1 MPRQALFFR
10 IPGARIDGAAC
21 SRHNNRYKTYLI
33 QRYPRILIMASRT
46 LLASALTL
54 LFLCLAFSTV
64 NAAPPTNYDESKVPQ
79 YKLPDPLV
87 LLNGEKVT
95 DAKTWVS
102 KRRPEI
108 LDLFKTQMFG
118 TLPAVPR
125 AMSFQITSTDK
136 NALGGKATRK
146 EVSIHFTADKNG
158 PHMDLLM
165 YLPNKAKGPV
175 PAFIGLNFRGNHTI
189 HADPA
194 ITLNTGWMRSGDGV
208 VNNRATD
215 ATRGTSAS
223 RWDVDAILAAGYA
236 LVTAYY
242 GDIDPDYDDDFQNGI
257 HPLFLKAGQKKPG
270 PAEWG
275 SIGAWAWGLSRGLD
289 YLETDDAVDHD
300 RVAVLGHSRLGKTSL
315 WAGATDPRFA
325 LVISNNSGCGGAA
338 LSRRAFGETVKVIND
353 RFPHW
358 FCDNF
363 TKYNEDLA
371 SMPFDQHM
379 LIALMAPRPVYIA
392 SAQEDR
398 WADPTGEFMAGLGA
412 NPVYKLLGQA
422 GLPALAPPGANTPV
436 TGTIG
441 YHMRTGQHDVTSYD
455 WKQYILF
462 ANRHFKKK

>member
-1 MPRQALFFR
+1 
-10 IPGARIDGAAC
+10 
-21 SRHNNRYKTYLI
+21 
-33 QRYPRILIMASRT
+33 MASRT

-87 LLNGEKVT
+87 LLSGEKVT

-108 LDLFKTQMFG
+108 LDLFKTQMYG
-118 TLPAVPR
+118 TMPAAPR
-125 AMSFQITSTDK
+125 TMSFQVTSTDK

-146 EVSIHFTADKNG
+146 EVSIHFTADKKG
-158 PHMDLLM
+158 PRLDLLL
-165 YLPNKAKGPV
+165 YLPNSVDGPV
-175 PAFIGLNFRGNHTI
+175 PVFIGHNFRGNHTV
-189 HADPA
+189 HDDPE
-194 ITLNTGWMRSGDGV
+194 ISFNEGWMRSGDGIT
-208 VNNRATD
+208 NNRATE

-223 RWDVDAILAAGYA
+223 RWDVNAILSAGYG
-236 LVTAYY
+236 LVTCYY

-257 HPLFLKAGQKKPG
+257 HPLFLKEGQKKPG
-270 PAEWG
+270 PSEWG
-275 SIGAWAWGLSRGLD
+275 SISAWAWGLSRGLD

-379 LIALMAPRPVYIA
+379 LITLMAPRPVYIA

-398 WADPTGEFMAGLGA
+398 WADP
-412 NPVYKLLGQA
+412 
-422 GLPALAPPGANTPV
+422 
-436 TGTIG
+436 
-441 YHMRTGQHDVTSYD
+441 
-455 WKQYILF
+455 
-462 ANRHFKKK
+462 

>member
-1 MPRQALFFR
+1 M
-10 IPGARIDGAAC
+10 
-21 SRHNNRYKTYLI
+21 
-33 QRYPRILIMASRT
+33 
-46 LLASALTL
+46 
-54 LFLCLAFSTV
+54 
-64 NAAPPTNYDESKVPQ
+64 
-79 YKLPDPLV
+79 
-87 LLNGEKVT
+87 T

-108 LDLFKTQMFG
+108 LDLFKTQMYG
-118 TLPAVPR
+118 TMPTAPR
-125 AMSFQITSTDK
+125 TMSFQVTSTDK

-146 EVSIHFTADKNG
+146 EVSIHFTADKKG

-175 PAFIGLNFRGNHTI
+175 PAFIGLNFRGNHTT

-194 ITLNTGWMRSGDGV
+194 ITLNTGWMRPGDGI

-363 TKYNEDLA
+363 TKYNE
-371 SMPFDQHM
+371 
-379 LIALMAPRPVYIA
+379 
-392 SAQEDR
+392 
-398 WADPTGEFMAGLGA
+398 
-412 NPVYKLLGQA
+412 
-422 GLPALAPPGANTPV
+422 
-436 TGTIG
+436 
-441 YHMRTGQHDVTSYD
+441 
-455 WKQYILF
+455 
-462 ANRHFKKK
+462 

>member
-1 MPRQALFFR
+1 
-10 IPGARIDGAAC
+10 
-21 SRHNNRYKTYLI
+21 
-33 QRYPRILIMASRT
+33 MASRT

-87 LLNGEKVT
+87 LLSGEKVT

-146 EVSIHFTADKNG
+146 EVSIHFTADKKG

-189 HADPA
+189 HVDPA
-194 ITLNTGWMRSGDGV
+194 ITLNTGWMRPGDGI

-275 SIGAWAWGLSRGLD
+275 SIGAWSWGLSRGLD

-398 WADPTGEFMAGLGA
+398 WADPTGEFMAGLEA

-422 GLPALAPPGANTPV
+422 GLPALAPPGANNPV
-436 TGTIG
+436 AGTVG
-441 YHMRTGQHDVTSYD
+441 YHMRTGKHDVTSYD